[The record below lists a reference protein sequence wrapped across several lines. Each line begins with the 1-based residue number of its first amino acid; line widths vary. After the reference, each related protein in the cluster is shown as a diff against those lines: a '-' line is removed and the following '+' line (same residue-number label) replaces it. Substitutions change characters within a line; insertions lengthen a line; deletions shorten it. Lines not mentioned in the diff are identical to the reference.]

1 MRQMSN
7 QAIPLKKRL
16 AGFTLIELMMT
27 VAVIGILAAIALPAY
42 QEHVRRTNRAEA
54 KSILLEMA
62 QLLERNFTE
71 SNRYDLK
78 SDATSFTLPVT
89 QSPKTG
95 TAKYTIQFAAGTPTQ
110 NTYTLQAIPTGAM
123 ASDTCATLTLTHTGI
138 KGTTADPSI
147 ITAADCWQR

>member
-1 MRQMSN
+1 MRKMSN

-16 AGFTLIELMMT
+16 SGFTLVETMMT

-42 QEHVRRTNRAEA
+42 QEHVRSTNRAEA
-54 KSILLEMA
+54 KGILLEMA

-78 SDATSFTLPVT
+78 SDATNFTLPIT

-95 TAKYTIQFAAGTPTQ
+95 TAKYIIQFAAGMPTQ
-110 NTYTLQAIPTGAM
+110 NSYTLEAVPTGAM
-123 ASDTCATLTLTHTGI
+123 TNDACATLTLTHTGV
-138 KGTTADPSI
+138 KGVSTNASLTAM
-147 ITAADCWQR
+147 DCWQR